1 MGSSPNSY
9 SSPRRAT
16 DAIGRT
22 PLIELPRLRP
32 EGGARLLA
40 KWEGANP
47 TGSMKDR
54 MALAM
59 IQGAEREGLL
69 SPGQRVVEYTG
80 GSTGS
85 SLAFVC
91 AALDHPLSIVTA
103 DCFSQEKIRTMRA
116 LGADVEVLET
126 PEGKVYPGLGGRLM
140 ERAKEIQEATGAYWT
155 NQIKNPHQVDG
166 YAGMAR
172 EILAECPGIT
182 DFVMAVGGGG
192 CATGNARTFREA
204 GAHVRTTLV
213 EPAEA
218 PYVSTDSTAGTHGV
232 EGIAVF
238 PRSKLALLRDD
249 LIDAILSVPEEEG
262 RAMARRLAREEG
274 LLAGT
279 SSGLNLAAAVR
290 VARERPPEA
299 SVVTV
304 LVDSGLKYL
313 SGDLYR

>member
-1 MGSSPNSY
+1 MTS
-9 SSPRRAT
+9 RRAIE
-16 DAIGRT
+16 AIGRT
-22 PLIELPRLRP
+22 PLLDLQKLRP
-32 EGGARLLA
+32 EGGARILA

-59 IQGAEREGLL
+59 IQGATREGRL

-91 AALDHPLSIVTA
+91 AALGHPLSIVTA
-103 DCFSQEKIRTMRA
+103 DCFSEEKIRTMRA
-116 LGADVEVLET
+116 LGAEVEVLKT
-126 PEGKVYPGLGGRLM
+126 PEGKVYAGLGARLM
-140 ERAKEIQEATGAYWT
+140 ERAREIQKETGAYWT
-155 NQIKNPHQVDG
+155 NQVHNPHQTEG

-172 EILAECPGIT
+172 EILAECPGVT

-192 CATGNARTFREA
+192 CVTGNARTFREA
-204 GAHVRTTLV
+204 GVAVRTTLV

-218 PYVSTDSTAGTHGV
+218 PYISADSTAGTHRV

-238 PRSKLALLRDD
+238 PRSRLPLLRDD
-249 LIDAILSVPEEEG
+249 LIDAIVGVPEEEG

-279 SSGLNLAAAVR
+279 SSGLNLVASVR
-290 VARERPPEA
+290 IARERPPQA
-299 SVVTV
+299 NVVTV
-304 LVDSGLKYL
+304 LVDTGLKYL
-313 SGDLYR
+313 TGDLYG